1 MTKTYTHTLQ
11 EFPLPSTQDIEMQL
25 LYDLI
30 YEQRTVGEVTGIV
43 TRDMFSPGRARIWDE
58 LVKAYESGTELSIT
72 ALNSIEPNEVKVIHL
87 KMKEAAIGSGIV
99 RDAIRLRNAHVR
111 NLFYFQLVDGIRLAA
126 DGHSSEDEVHA
137 FLEEAKRTLESS
149 APVDNTVRI
158 ADGVKEWE
166 EEYHEK
172 KRRHREGK
180 GIDIRTSF
188 PILDQYLAGG
198 FAQGQL
204 VILAARPSIGK
215 TAIMLQI
222 AKQAAMDGRKA
233 LVFSL
238 ETLAKDL
245 AGRMLYSCERF
256 TPVDVARF
264 ELSPESFDQAADEL
278 NPIPLFIDDAT
289 RDVDVLISKAT
300 RAVKANK
307 CDAVFIDYLGL
318 LDIKADRNSNQAQR
332 LGEITKSLKQ
342 FAMAQKV
349 PVILLAQLNRES
361 AKESRHPQLYDLR
374 DSGSIE
380 QDADVVLMVEKH
392 DDTDL
397 ILWIRKN
404 RRGEKDKPIGIR
416 HNESYTV
423 FTQLGEVDINP

>member
-1 MTKTYTHTLQ
+1 MPKNYTHTLQ
-11 EFPLPSTQDIEMQL
+11 EFPLPSTEDIEMQL

-30 YEQRTVGEVTGIV
+30 YEQRTVGEVSGIV

-58 LVKAYESGTELSIT
+58 LVKAYETGTELSVT
-72 ALNSIEPNEVKVIHL
+72 ALNSIEPNEIRIIHL
-87 KMKEAAIGSGIV
+87 KVKEASIGSGII

-111 NLFYFQLVDGIRLAA
+111 NLFYFQLVEGIRLAS
-126 DGHSSEDEVHA
+126 DGHSSEDDCHA
-137 FLEEAKRTLESS
+137 FLEETKRNMESS
-149 APVDNTVRI
+149 APVDNTVSLSEGI
-158 ADGVKEWE
+158 DEWE
-166 EEYHEK
+166 DEYHEK
-172 KRRHREGK
+172 VARHREGK
-180 GIDIRTSF
+180 GVDIRTSF

-198 FAQGQL
+198 FAPGQL
-204 VILAARPSIGK
+204 VILAARPSVGK

-222 AKQAAMDGRKA
+222 AKQAAMDGRDA
-233 LVFSL
+233 LVFSM

-256 TPVDVARF
+256 LPVDIARLDLKAEAF
-264 ELSPESFDQAADEL
+264 ESASMEL
-278 NPIPLFIDDAT
+278 KPLPFAIDDAT
-289 RDVDVLISKAT
+289 RDVDILISKAT
-300 RAVKANK
+300 RAVKAHK
-307 CDAVFIDYLGL
+307 CDVVFVDYLGL
-318 LDIKADRNSNQAQR
+318 LDVKADRNSNQAQR

-342 FAMAQKV
+342 FAMAQKI

-361 AKESRHPQLYDLR
+361 AKESRHPQLFDLR

-380 QDADVVLMVEKH
+380 QDADVVLMIEKH

-404 RRGEKDKPIGIR
+404 RRGEKDKPIGVR